1 MSSRKLLWLRDGNT
15 SSFRPKPQL
24 VHQYHVL
31 NDFLMILIFGSFCE
45 NSKNTRFEQ
54 FDMLRLLECTNLDL
68 GQPENVLYM
77 CCMCLKLVLGS

>member
-15 SSFRPKPQL
+15 SSFGAKTQL
-24 VHQYHVL
+24 VHQYLVRS
-31 NDFLMILIFGSFCE
+31 DFLMILTFGSFCQ
-45 NSKNTRFEQ
+45 NSENTRFEE

-68 GQPENVLYM
+68 GQPENVLDM